1 MTPATT
7 TILLYLLALFL
18 AVATLWAF
26 SEVNP
31 KETDPALC
39 WLIII
44 AVIPFVMLVFF
55 GLAILISDTISVGA
69 PWLTA
74 DDNELTFSEGLVLA
88 VSYVGL
94 SGWLWW
100 RRRKW
105 TALST
110 RILGPAIVATL
121 TAFIIISVVWA
132 EHYDQYFNGSTVQR
146 TQTR

>member
-31 KETDPALC
+31 KETDPTLC
-39 WLIII
+39 WLMII
-44 AVIPFVMLVFF
+44 AVTPFVMLVFF

-94 SGWLWW
+94 SGWLWLRW
-100 RRRKW
+100 RNPK
-105 TALST
+105 APSA
-110 RILGPAIVATL
+110 RILGPVIIGMLSILIVV
-121 TAFIIISVVWA
+121 SVIWVA
-132 EHYDQYFNGSTVQR
+132 DNYQNALLLPQ
-146 TQTR
+146 